1 MVLQQIPDRWE
12 RSKSS
17 SREKNK
23 KQEIVQSGPEEPKN
37 LYIMGKRVK
46 KKTKLWVPNS
56 ILDF

>member
-46 KKTKLWVPNS
+46 KKKPNFECL
-56 ILDF
+56 IQF

>member
-46 KKTKLWVPNS
+46 KKTKL
-56 ILDF
+56 